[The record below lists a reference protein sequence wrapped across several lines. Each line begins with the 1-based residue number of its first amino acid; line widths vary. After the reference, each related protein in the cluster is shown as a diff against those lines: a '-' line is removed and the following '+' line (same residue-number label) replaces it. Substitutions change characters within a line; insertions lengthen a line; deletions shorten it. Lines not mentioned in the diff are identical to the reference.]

1 MFHKIKFI
9 MPLAVAL
16 LAGALLAS
24 PALAQRTGGAISGSG
39 NVSAAPSGGGGGGMS
54 AAPSAGA
61 GGGHISAGPSLG
73 APAGGGYRGGPIN
86 AARGSGPARVGGHT
100 NYAYNG
106 RHHHHH
112 RDHDGHFGFGFFGG
126 PYGYNY
132 DDSWP
137 NSWAYEP
144 DCYLR
149 RVHIHHHWVLRRYCD

>member
-39 NVSAAPSGGGGGGMS
+39 NVSAAPSGGGGG
-54 AAPSAGA
+54 
-61 GGGHISAGPSLG
+61 HISAGPSLG
-73 APAGGGYRGGPIN
+73 APAGSGYRGGPVN
-86 AARGSGPARVGGHT
+86 AARGSGPARVGGRT

-126 PYGYNY
+126 PYGYDY

>member
-39 NVSAAPSGGGGGGMS
+39 NVSAAPSGGGGG
-54 AAPSAGA
+54 
-61 GGGHISAGPSLG
+61 HISAGPSLG
-73 APAGGGYRGGPIN
+73 APAGGGYRGGPVN
-86 AARGSGPARVGGHT
+86 AARGSGPARVGGRT

-126 PYGYNY
+126 PYGYDY